1 MLNDN
6 IRIDLH
12 IHSKSSEYKE
22 MNGYVDESNIDNV
35 DILLS
40 KLEENDIN
48 LISITDHNRFDY
60 QLYDK
65 IKSLIGKEPYNK
77 VKNILPGIEF
87 DVNLEDNSTTSCHI
101 VCIFDDEKSDRIKEI
116 SDAIKRIRELTDPN
130 DAYSIEEFEK
140 VLYEIGLNVVL
151 IAHQK
156 SGLDTPVG
164 SKTHHSLSES
174 TSNPGEWIKTGY
186 INALEY
192 QTPRVQGILKNNLRE
207 IKEKFAT
214 ITGSDCHVWSAYP
227 KKDFSQGECN
237 NYVTKIKSL
246 PTFKGLVM
254 ALSSP
259 DTRFDRKNEGIS
271 NDYIESIKIN
281 GEKYE
286 LSTGINAIIGENGS
300 GKTFILNK
308 LKDIKDPKYRI
319 IDKSNE
325 IKVTKTGNPEILIIK
340 QGEIIEKVK
349 EGKLLDNN
357 SDFYDEIA
365 TVEEFKE
372 NIKNYVENLKKYI
385 NNKIKENE
393 KENNINEMKIQ
404 IKDFIEVKNYYVSLN
419 VDTDIIDNIPAKRK
433 ASLNSQYKKLLQEY
447 NNNKAYY
454 IAEKK
459 TIMESVLTA
468 LQELMDII
476 QREAEKVEN
485 NNKITNVVISVFK
498 EKDIEFS
505 KERTSQE
512 KEKEDYILEIR
523 NFASEIKKYLDSKEL
538 KNDYPVF
545 PKEIDG
551 ASVKCKDGFMFIK
564 EAKYNNLNL
573 QNPLYKS
580 LFTQAYQNPERIKT
594 IVNKDMFAKA
604 VSGITSVDMIETGL
618 EQNVQKFIEEYT
630 KEETRI
636 RKENGSADI
645 GTTPGEVALTFYEL
659 TLLGNSNCDVIL
671 IDQPEDDISMKRI
684 EKYMLEFFNR
694 VRDKKQVIFVT
705 HNPLLVVNL
714 DVDNIIYLSKNR
726 GNKIEVQSGCLE
738 SSNLIEIVSQS
749 LDGGKE
755 AIERRLKVYGNS

>member
-1 MLNDN
+1 
-6 IRIDLH
+6 
-12 IHSKSSEYKE
+12 
-22 MNGYVDESNIDNV
+22 
-35 DILLS
+35 
-40 KLEENDIN
+40 
-48 LISITDHNRFDY
+48 
-60 QLYDK
+60 
-65 IKSLIGKEPYNK
+65 
-77 VKNILPGIEF
+77 
-87 DVNLEDNSTTSCHI
+87 
-101 VCIFDDEKSDRIKEI
+101 
-116 SDAIKRIRELTDPN
+116 
-130 DAYSIEEFEK
+130 
-140 VLYEIGLNVVL
+140 
-151 IAHQK
+151 
-156 SGLDTPVG
+156 
-164 SKTHHSLSES
+164 
-174 TSNPGEWIKTGY
+174 
-186 INALEY
+186 
-192 QTPRVQGILKNNLRE
+192 
-207 IKEKFAT
+207 
-214 ITGSDCHVWSAYP
+214 
-227 KKDFSQGECN
+227 
-237 NYVTKIKSL
+237 
-246 PTFKGLVM
+246 
-254 ALSSP
+254 
-259 DTRFDRKNEGIS
+259 
-271 NDYIESIKIN
+271 
-281 GEKYE
+281 
-286 LSTGINAIIGENGS
+286 
-300 GKTFILNK
+300 
-308 LKDIKDPKYRI
+308 
-319 IDKSNE
+319 
-325 IKVTKTGNPEILIIK
+325 
-340 QGEIIEKVK
+340 
-349 EGKLLDNN
+349 
-357 SDFYDEIA
+357 
-365 TVEEFKE
+365 
-372 NIKNYVENLKKYI
+372 
-385 NNKIKENE
+385 
-393 KENNINEMKIQ
+393 
-404 IKDFIEVKNYYVSLN
+404 
-419 VDTDIIDNIPAKRK
+419 
-433 ASLNSQYKKLLQEY
+433 
-447 NNNKAYY
+447 
-454 IAEKK
+454 
-459 TIMESVLTA
+459 MESVLTA